1 MKYNLGMQTVEAV
14 YDNSGT
20 QNPLIEAL
28 PGCLDVAQ
36 FERQIQCCPPPPQAC
51 QSMSMAE
58 RRRGLALLP
67 TVFVP
72 LPYMYYIYDSLYR
85 MLQSS
90 YYTLTSRERVTKI
103 NVLFVSGSSGAGY
116 GAQAQS
122 GALLG
127 TPGIGKT
134 STLRRCL
141 NLMPQVVSHE
151 TYLGKAFFCKQV
163 LWLHV
168 ECPSDASQKTMAY
181 NIVRALDMAVGS
193 NHLDYLLRVHAGS
206 ASAVATYIKTLCV
219 TYNVGLLV
227 VDEIQNVVATA
238 QRTNRIKPLIRFLTE
253 LTNDTCTAVYFT
265 GTTLA
270 ESVFQSEEYLRRRTR
285 GPRLLPFKPDGAY
298 RSFLSSL
305 WPYQYTPEQAVLTD
319 KLANQIYDYSGGIPA
334 YISKILEESQAQA
347 FMRGVDKIDG
357 KMVAA
362 AADYLAIQPP
372 RELGTGTFLSD
383 FRPPAEGAVEQPEGN
398 PGPQGTEDTS
408 RDTGPV
414 KRLYAVP
421 RGRKADQR
429 DERDLL
435 VAFKAGTLRELLLSQ
450 GMVEEVVLC

>member
-1 MKYNLGMQTVEAV
+1 MKYNLGVQTVEAV
-14 YDNSGT
+14 YDNTGSR
-20 QNPLIEAL
+20 NPLIEAL
-28 PGCLDVAQ
+28 PECLDVAQ
-36 FERQIQCCPPPPQAC
+36 FERQIKCCPPPPQAC
-51 QSMSMAE
+51 QNMSMAE
-58 RRRGLALLP
+58 RRQGLALLP
-67 TVFVP
+67 TVFIP
-72 LPYMYYIYDSLYR
+72 LDYMYYIYDSLYR

-90 YYTLTSRERVTKI
+90 YHTLTSRERVTRI
-103 NVLFVSGSSGAGY
+103 NALFSNSSVAGY

-134 STLRRCL
+134 STLKRCL
-141 NLMPQVVSHE
+141 MLMPQVVSHE

-193 NHLDYLLRVHAGS
+193 NHLDYLLRAHAGS

-305 WPYQYTPEQAVLTD
+305 WPYQYTPEQATLTD
-319 KLANQIYDYSGGIPA
+319 KLANQVYDFSGGIPA
-334 YISKILEESQAQA
+334 YISKILEEAQAQA
-347 FMRGVDKIDG
+347 LMRGVDKIDG

-383 FRPPAEGAVEQPEGN
+383 FRPPAEGNIEPPEGN
-398 PGPQGTEDTS
+398 PAENTS
-408 RDTGPV
+408 ESSGPV

-435 VAFKAGTLRELLLSQ
+435 VAYKTGTLRELLLSQ

>member
-14 YDNSGT
+14 YDNTGSR
-20 QNPLIEAL
+20 NPLIEAL
-28 PGCLDVAQ
+28 PECLGPEQ
-36 FERQIQCCPPPPQAC
+36 FERQIRCYPPPPQAC
-51 QSMSMAE
+51 QDISMAE
-58 RRRGLALLP
+58 RRQGLALLP

-72 LPYMYYIYDSLYR
+72 LPYMYYVYDSLYR
-85 MLQSS
+85 MLTSS
-90 YYTLTSRERVTKI
+90 YHTLTSRERVTKI
-103 NVLFVSGSSGAGY
+103 NALFLSGGSVAGY

-127 TPGIGKT
+127 TPGLGKT

-141 NLMPQVVSHE
+141 NLMPQVISHE
-151 TYLGKAFFCKQV
+151 KYLGKAFYCKQV

-193 NHLDYLLRVHAGS
+193 NHLDYLLRARSGS
-206 ASAVATYIKTLCV
+206 VSSVSTYIKTLCV

-270 ESVFQSEEYLRRRTR
+270 EAVFQSEEYLRRRTR

-298 RSFLSSL
+298 REFLGAL

-319 KLANQIYDYSGGIPA
+319 RLANQIYDYSGGIPA
-334 YISKILEESQAQA
+334 YI
-347 FMRGVDKIDG
+347 
-357 KMVAA
+357 
-362 AADYLAIQPP
+362 
-372 RELGTGTFLSD
+372 LS
-383 FRPPAEGAVEQPEGN
+383 
-398 PGPQGTEDTS
+398 
-408 RDTGPV
+408 
-414 KRLYAVP
+414 LIHI
-421 RGRKADQR
+421 
-429 DERDLL
+429 
-435 VAFKAGTLRELLLSQ
+435 
-450 GMVEEVVLC
+450 

>member
-1 MKYNLGMQTVEAV
+1 MKYNLGVQTVEAV
-14 YDNSGT
+14 YDNTGSR
-20 QNPLIEAL
+20 NPLIEAL
-28 PGCLDVAQ
+28 PECLDVAQ
-36 FERQIQCCPPPPQAC
+36 FERQIKCCPPPPQAC
-51 QSMSMAE
+51 QNMSMAE
-58 RRRGLALLP
+58 RRQGLALLP
-67 TVFVP
+67 TVFIP
-72 LPYMYYIYDSLYR
+72 LDYMYYIYDSLYR

-90 YYTLTSRERVTKI
+90 YHTLTSRERVTRI
-103 NVLFVSGSSGAGY
+103 NALFSDSSGAGY

-134 STLRRCL
+134 STLKRCL
-141 NLMPQVVSHE
+141 MLMPQVVSHE
-151 TYLGKAFFCKQV
+151 KYLGKAFYTKQV

-193 NHLDYLLRVHAGS
+193 NHLDYLLRAHAGS

-270 ESVFQSEEYLRRRTR
+270 EGVFQSEEYLRRRTR

-319 KLANQIYDYSGGIPA
+319 KLANQIYDFSGGIPA
-334 YISKILEESQAQA
+334 VQAVKVDRLPVGGNGFTDSPRHTVGIPVHVVHQLLEVLHRCTVVGKYGFKIITSLVETAEEQVLHVMFPTIEADVIGIFLCVGLFRA
-347 FMRGVDKIDG
+347 VLLFNREPF
-357 KMVAA
+357 AA
-362 AADYLAIQPP
+362 YFDVI
-372 RELGTGTFLSD
+372 TH
-383 FRPPAEGAVEQPEGN
+383 
-398 PGPQGTEDTS
+398 
-408 RDTGPV
+408 
-414 KRLYAVP
+414 
-421 RGRKADQR
+421 
-429 DERDLL
+429 
-435 VAFKAGTLRELLLSQ
+435 
-450 GMVEEVVLC
+450 

>member
-1 MKYNLGMQTVEAV
+1 MKYNLGVQTVEAV

-36 FERQIQCCPPPPQAC
+36 FERQIKCCPPPPQAC

-58 RRRGLALLP
+58 RRQGLALLP
-67 TVFVP
+67 TVFIP
-72 LPYMYYIYDSLYR
+72 LDYMYYIYDSLYR

-90 YYTLTSRERVTKI
+90 YHTLTSRERVTRI
-103 NVLFVSGSSGAGY
+103 NALFSNSSVTGY

-134 STLRRCL
+134 STLKRCL
-141 NLMPQVVSHE
+141 MLMPQVVSHE
-151 TYLGKAFFCKQV
+151 TYLGKAFYTKQV

-193 NHLDYLLRVHAGS
+193 NHLDYLLRAHAGS

-305 WPYQYTPEQAVLTD
+305 WPYQYTPEQSVLTD

-334 YISKILEESQAQA
+334 YISKILEEAQAQTL
-347 FMRGVDKIDG
+347 MRGVDKIDG
-357 KMVAA
+357 KMIAA

-372 RELGTGTFLSD
+372 WELGTGTFLSD
-383 FRPPAEGAVEQPEGN
+383 FRAPAEGAIEPPEGN
-398 PGPQGTEDTS
+398 PAENTS
-408 RDTGPV
+408 GDTGPV
-414 KRLYAVP
+414 KRLYAVQ
-421 RGRKADQR
+421 RGRRADQR

-435 VAFKAGTLRELLLSQ
+435 VAFKSGTLRELLLSQ

>member
-1 MKYNLGMQTVEAV
+1 MKYNLGMQTVEAI
-14 YDNSGT
+14 YDNTGSR
-20 QNPLIEAL
+20 NPLIEAL
-28 PGCLDVAQ
+28 PECLGPEQ
-36 FERQIQCCPPPPQAC
+36 FIRQIRCCPPPPQAC
-51 QSMSMAE
+51 QNMSMAE
-58 RRRGLALLP
+58 RRQGLALLP
-67 TVFVP
+67 TVFIP
-72 LPYMYYIYDSLYR
+72 LDYMYYVYDTLYR

-90 YYTLTSRERVTKI
+90 YHTLTSRERVTRI
-103 NVLFVSGSSGAGY
+103 NALFSNSSGAGY

-141 NLMPQVVSHE
+141 NLMPQVVNHE

-193 NHLDYLLRVHAGS
+193 NHLDYLLRAHAGS

-298 RSFLSSL
+298 RAFLGAL
-305 WPYQYTPEQAVLTD
+305 WPYQYTPEQAMLTD

-334 YISKILEESQAQA
+334 YISKILEEAQAQA
-347 FMRGVDKIDG
+347 LMRGADKIDS
-357 KMVAA
+357 KMVTA

-372 RELGTGTFLSD
+372 QELGTGTFLSD
-383 FRPPAEGAVEQPEGN
+383 FRPPAEGTVEPPEGK
-398 PGPQGTEDTS
+398 PAEDTS
-408 RDTGPV
+408 ESSGPV
-414 KRLYAVP
+414 KRLYAVQ
-421 RGRKADQR
+421 RGRRADQR

-435 VAFKAGTLRELLLSQ
+435 VAYKTGVLRELLLSQ
-450 GMVEEVVLC
+450 SMVEEVVLC

>member
-1 MKYNLGMQTVEAV
+1 MKYKLGMQTVEAV
-14 YDNSGT
+14 YDNNGT

-28 PGCLDVAQ
+28 PECLGPEQ
-36 FERQIQCCPPPPQAC
+36 FTQQIRCCPPLPQAC
-51 QSMSMAE
+51 QVMSMAE
-58 RRRGLALLP
+58 RRQGLALLP

-72 LPYMYYIYDSLYR
+72 LPYMYYVYDSLYR

-90 YYTLTSRERVTKI
+90 YHTLTSRERVTRI
-103 NVLFVSGSSGAGY
+103 NALFTAGGPAPGY

-193 NHLDYLLRVHAGS
+193 NHLDYLLRAHAGS

-238 QRTNRIKPLIRFLTE
+238 QRTNRVKPLIRFLTE
-253 LTNDTCTAVYFT
+253 LTNDTCTAVY
-265 GTTLA
+265 
-270 ESVFQSEEYLRRRTR
+270 
-285 GPRLLPFKPDGAY
+285 
-298 RSFLSSL
+298 LSL
-305 WPYQYTPEQAVLTD
+305 
-319 KLANQIYDYSGGIPA
+319 IHI
-334 YISKILEESQAQA
+334 
-347 FMRGVDKIDG
+347 
-357 KMVAA
+357 
-362 AADYLAIQPP
+362 
-372 RELGTGTFLSD
+372 
-383 FRPPAEGAVEQPEGN
+383 
-398 PGPQGTEDTS
+398 
-408 RDTGPV
+408 
-414 KRLYAVP
+414 
-421 RGRKADQR
+421 
-429 DERDLL
+429 
-435 VAFKAGTLRELLLSQ
+435 
-450 GMVEEVVLC
+450 

>member
-28 PGCLDVAQ
+28 PECLGPEQ
-36 FERQIQCCPPPPQAC
+36 FIRQIRCCLPPPQAC

-67 TVFVP
+67 TVFIP
-72 LPYMYYIYDSLYR
+72 LDYMYYIYDSLYR

-90 YYTLTSRERVTKI
+90 YHTLTSRERVTRI
-103 NVLFVSGSSGAGY
+103 NALFSDSSGAGY

-134 STLRRCL
+134 STLKRCL
-141 NLMPQVVSHE
+141 MLMPQVVSHE
-151 TYLGKAFFCKQV
+151 KYLGKAFYTKQV

-193 NHLDYLLRVHAGS
+193 NHLDYLLRAHAGS

-270 ESVFQSEEYLRRRTR
+270 ESVFQSEEYLQRRTR

-305 WPYQYTPEQAVLTD
+305 WPYQYTPEQSVLTD

-334 YISKILEESQAQA
+334 YISKILEEAQAQTL
-347 FMRGVDKIDG
+347 MRGVDKIDG
-357 KMVAA
+357 KMIAA

-372 RELGTGTFLSD
+372 RELGAGTFLSD
-383 FRPPAEGAVEQPEGN
+383 FQAPAEGAIEPPEGN
-398 PGPQGTEDTS
+398 PAENTS
-408 RDTGPV
+408 ESSGSV
-414 KRLYAVP
+414 KRLYAVQ
-421 RGRKADQR
+421 RGRRADQR

-435 VAFKAGTLRELLLSQ
+435 VAFKAGVLRELLLSQ

>member
-1 MKYNLGMQTVEAV
+1 MKYKLGMQTVEAV
-14 YDNSGT
+14 YDNNGT

-28 PGCLDVAQ
+28 PECLGPEQ
-36 FERQIQCCPPPPQAC
+36 FIRQIKCCPPPPQAC
-51 QSMSMAE
+51 QSMSMTE
-58 RRRGLALLP
+58 RRQGLALLP

-127 TPGIGKT
+127 TPGLGKT

-141 NLMPQVVSHE
+141 SLLPQVIAHE
-151 TYLGKAFFCKQV
+151 KYLGKAFFCKQV

-193 NHLDYLLRVHAGS
+193 NHLDYLLRARSGS
-206 ASAVATYIKTLCV
+206 VSSVSTYIKTLCV

-238 QRTNRIKPLIRFLTE
+238 QRTNRIKPLIRLLTE

-265 GTTLA
+265 GTILA
-270 ESVFQSEEYLRRRTR
+270 EAVFQSEEYLRRRTR

-298 RSFLSSL
+298 RAFLQAL

-319 KLANQIYDYSGGIPA
+319 RLANQIYDYSGGIPA
-334 YISKILEESQAQA
+334 YISKLLEEAQAQA
-347 FMRGVDKIDG
+347 LMRGVSKIDR
-357 KMVAA
+357 KMIAA

-372 RELGTGTFLSD
+372 KELGTGTFLSD
-383 FRPPAEGAVEQPEGN
+383 FQAPAAGSMEHLTDTPTQQEAEDTP
-398 PGPQGTEDTS
+398 EDTS
-408 RDTGPV
+408 PRQAALRRPTGP
-414 KRLYAVP
+414 KSRRARREGP
-421 RGRKADQR
+421 
-429 DERDLL
+429 
-435 VAFKAGTLRELLLSQ
+435 AG
-450 GMVEEVVLC
+450 GF

>member
-14 YDNSGT
+14 YDNTGSR
-20 QNPLIEAL
+20 NPLIEAL
-28 PGCLDVAQ
+28 PECLGPEQ
-36 FERQIQCCPPPPQAC
+36 FERQIRCCPPPPQTC

-58 RRRGLALLP
+58 RRQGLALLP
-67 TVFVP
+67 TVFIP
-72 LPYMYYIYDSLYR
+72 LDYMYYIYDSLYR

-90 YYTLTSRERVTKI
+90 YHTLTSRERVTRI
-103 NVLFVSGSSGAGY
+103 NALFTAGGPAPGY

-141 NLMPQVVSHE
+141 SLMPQVVSHE

-163 LWLHV
+163 LWLRV

-193 NHLDYLLRVHAGS
+193 NHLDYLLRAHAGS

-270 ESVFQSEEYLRRRTR
+270 ETVFQSEEYLRRRTR

-319 KLANQIYDYSGGIPA
+319 KLANQIYDFSGGIPA
-334 YISKILEESQAQA
+334 YISKLLEESQAQA
-347 FMRGVDKIDG
+347 LMRGVDKIDG
-357 KMVAA
+357 KMIAA

-372 RELGTGTFLSD
+372 QELGTGTFLSD
-383 FRPPAEGAVEQPEGN
+383 FQAPAEGAIEPPEGN
-398 PGPQGTEDTS
+398 PAENTS
-408 RDTGPV
+408 ESSGSV
-414 KRLYAVP
+414 KRLYAVQ
-421 RGRKADQR
+421 RGRRADQR

-435 VAFKAGTLRELLLSQ
+435 VAFKAGVLRELLLSH

>member
-1 MKYNLGMQTVEAV
+1 MKYKLGMQTVEAV
-14 YDNSGT
+14 YDNSGS

-28 PGCLDVAQ
+28 PECLGSEQ
-36 FERQIQCCPPPPQAC
+36 FEKQIRCCPPPPQAC
-51 QSMSMAE
+51 QDMSMAE
-58 RRRGLALLP
+58 RRQGLALLP

-72 LPYMYYIYDSLYR
+72 LDYMYYVYDSLYR
-85 MLQSS
+85 MLTSS
-90 YYTLTSRERVTKI
+90 YHTLTSRERVTKI
-103 NVLFVSGSSGAGY
+103 NALFLSGGSMAGY

-127 TPGIGKT
+127 TPGLGKT

-141 NLMPQVVSHE
+141 SLLPQVISHE
-151 TYLGKAFFCKQV
+151 KYLGKAFYCKQV

-193 NHLDYLLRVHAGS
+193 NHLDYLLRARSGS
-206 ASAVATYIKTLCV
+206 VSSVSTYIKTLCV

-238 QRTNRIKPLIRFLTE
+238 QRTNRIKPLSRFLTE

-265 GTTLA
+265 GTILA
-270 ESVFQSEEYLRRRTR
+270 ETVFQSEEYLRRRTR

-298 RSFLSSL
+298 RAFLQAL

-319 KLANQIYDYSGGIPA
+319 RLANQIYDYSGGIPA
-334 YISKILEESQAQA
+334 YISKLLEEAQAQA
-347 FMRGVDKIDG
+347 LMRGISRIDR
-357 KMVAA
+357 KMIAA

-372 RELGTGTFLSD
+372 KELGTGTFLSD
-383 FRPPAEGAVEQPEGN
+383 FQAPAAGSMEHLTDTPTQQEAEDTP
-398 PGPQGTEDTS
+398 EDTS
-408 RDTGPV
+408 PV

-421 RGRKADQR
+421 RGRKAAER

>member
-103 NVLFVSGSSGAGY
+103 NALFVSGSSGAGY

-193 NHLDYLLRVHAGS
+193 NHLDYLLRAHAGS

-305 WPYQYTPEQAVLTD
+305 WPYQYTPEQATLTD
-319 KLANQIYDYSGGIPA
+319 KLSNQVYDFSGGIPA
-334 YISKILEESQAQA
+334 YISKILEEAQAQA
-347 FMRGVDKIDG
+347 LMRGVDKIDG

-383 FRPPAEGAVEQPEGN
+383 FRPPTEGAVEQLEGN

-408 RDTGPV
+408 GDTGPV
-414 KRLYAVP
+414 KRLYAVQ
-421 RGRKADQR
+421 RGRRADQR